1 MSGQADIIK
10 KASLKV
16 KVVRSKTGAAGLQ
29 GVRYSLCRVC
39 GAVQLTAAAVLCS

>member
-16 KVVRSKTGAAGLQ
+16 KVVRGKTGAVGLQ
-29 GVRYSLCRVC
+29 GVCYSLCQVC
-39 GAVQLTAAAVLCS
+39 GAVLN